1 MTAADPWAQ
10 SAVPGGAESSVSSG
24 SGAQVP
30 KARVPAPEGGGATW
44 QMDDEGLARLPG
56 PRRHLDLLEADLLS
70 GRSCVWYFPDPFVD
84 SGRADFFVDEL
95 AHRID
100 GVISVPGAVSLSD
113 RATGPSP
120 VVRVPFTESRAS
132 PDATNRA
139 NRAEEAGLRDDP
151 YGDLLSGL
159 VVASGAEL
167 PKASP
172 SAPISASTLQDRL
185 AKELGVTGDPVAALA
200 EQAAAGL
207 APHTVFVRC
216 WNETSHEEAARV
228 LRVAVATFHEAG
240 LSGHTRP
247 RFLFAARAGDLP
259 RHVLGD
265 RSRSSVHWWWKVW
278 TRLDTEVLMAWQS
291 GGRTSN
297 PAGALLQ
304 RVTDAVVAEVCGPD
318 IDRALVLRDVWRGG
332 DLDSL
337 RSALAGLL
345 PDEQPTAAEY
355 EPSVRMSAAHAS
367 APDAELHDAWAG
379 GSVESWEGRIRLVH
393 GRRLPDSRSHD
404 LRILVCHAQNRVLL
418 PLIEEAR
425 TALIH
430 LVPELLRKGTHSLQD
445 FCAEARSQYNTNGG
459 TTALPDLHEL
469 EIGGLVAA
477 AHMLNLTS
485 TQHHRLRSLRNARN
499 TLSHRSPLGHEDL
512 VALTKVLTTDWTAK

>member
-1 MTAADPWAQ
+1 MTAADPWAL
-10 SAVPGGAESSVSSG
+10 GAEPRGAQSSDSDG
-24 SGAQVP
+24 RGAQVP
-30 KARVPAPEGGGATW
+30 KARVPAADGGGATW
-44 QMDDEGLARLPG
+44 QGDDEGLAQLPG

-70 GRSCVWYFPDPFVD
+70 GRSCVWYFPDPFVE

-100 GVISVPGAVSLSD
+100 GVIAVPGAVSLTT
-113 RATGPSP
+113 RGPSRSE
-120 VVRVPFTESRAS
+120 RVQLPESLAS
-132 PDATNRA
+132 PDATRSVGGA
-139 NRAEEAGLRDDP
+139 DFQDDP
-151 YGDLLSGL
+151 YGDLLSDL
-159 VVASGAEL
+159 VVAIGAER

-172 SAPISASTLQDRL
+172 SAPVPASTLQDRL
-185 AKELGVTGDPVAALA
+185 AKELGVTGDPVVALA
-200 EQAAAGL
+200 DQAAAGL

-240 LSGHTRP
+240 LSGRAQP

-265 RSRSSVHWWWKVW
+265 PGRSSVHWWWKVW
-278 TRLDTEVLMAWQS
+278 NRLDTEVLMAWRS
-291 GGRTSN
+291 RGHTDN
-297 PAGALLQ
+297 PAGALLR

-318 IDRALVLRDVWRGG
+318 IDRALALRDAWGGG

-337 RSALAGLL
+337 RAALAGVL
-345 PDEQPTAAEY
+345 PDERHTEAEY
-355 EPSVRMSAAHAS
+355 EPSVRMSAAHAW
-367 APDAELHDAWAG
+367 APDPEIHDAWAD
-379 GSVESWEGRIRLVH
+379 GSVDSWDGRIRLVH
-393 GRRLPDSRSHD
+393 GHRLLDSRSNE
-404 LRILVCHAQNRVLL
+404 LRVLVCHAQNRVLL

-430 LVPELLRKGTHSLQD
+430 LVPELLRKGRHSLED
-445 FCAEARSQYNTNGG
+445 FCAKARSQYKNRNDG

-469 EIGGLVAA
+469 EIGGLSAA
-477 AHMLNLTS
+477 AYMLNLTS
-485 TQHHRLRSLRNARN
+485 PQRHRLRSLHTARN
-499 TLSHRSPLGHEDL
+499 TLSHRTPLGHEDL